1 MSKGAL
7 LAESAI
13 EAQKS
18 VIGALLI
25 DPDLVGGVLAS
36 LTDKDFIDPTYR
48 KAFQAFRRLYT
59 QGRPIEPLTVND
71 ALGGNWNK
79 VLAECMDWVAT
90 TANIDEYVEIL
101 RRRALQYRLAQ
112 LGDRL
117 ADAEELEE
125 ALAVVDEIN
134 GERCGK
140 PGTRITTMEQAYP
153 QWIAAWKS

>member
-7 LAESAI
+7 LVESAI

-25 DPDLVGGVLAS
+25 DPDLVGGVLAR

-48 KAFQAFRRLYT
+48 KAFLAFRRLYG
-59 QGRPIEPLTVND
+59 QGRPIAPMTVND

-90 TANIDEYVEIL
+90 TANVDEYVEIL
-101 RRRALQYRLAQ
+101 RRRALQ
-112 LGDRL
+112 
-117 ADAEELEE
+117 
-125 ALAVVDEIN
+125 
-134 GERCGK
+134 
-140 PGTRITTMEQAYP
+140 
-153 QWIAAWKS
+153 